1 MRCLNVRRDASRL
14 RQQNRE
20 LRCTLRR
27 NLGSILGD
35 IRPLR
40 TVISNYLW
48 IETRIMS
55 VTEQPSSAL
64 QFPALQPPRRYLFG
78 PGPSMVHPR
87 VYEALSKPIV
97 GHLDPYFIQVM
108 ADVQQLLKT
117 AYGTSDG
124 ATLVISGTGSAGMEA
139 AVTNFVEPGAKLTVF
154 ANGFFSD
161 RLTEMAKRNGAHVVR
176 FEKPWGDTFTD
187 AEAKE
192 FISREKPKVVAY
204 VHAETSTG
212 ALQSGN
218 AICAAAHESGALV
231 IADCVTSLGGV
242 PVEFDH
248 TGIDI
253 AYSCTQK
260 GLSSPPGLS
269 PMAMSPR
276 AMEWLRARTTP
287 SRSWYLDLKLIHD
300 YSTVSHRYHHTAPI
314 SMFYALR
321 EALLVI
327 NDEGI
332 ENRWERHRR
341 SNRSFVKGIEAMGL
355 RMHVPEEHRI
365 ATLNTVCVPAG
376 IDEAKVRKRLLDGPG
391 IEIAGGFGPL
401 AGKVFRIGV
410 MGPLA
415 TEDNVQ
421 FFLKEFKKALSAEG
435 YSI

>member
-1 MRCLNVRRDASRL
+1 
-14 RQQNRE
+14 
-20 LRCTLRR
+20 
-27 NLGSILGD
+27 
-35 IRPLR
+35 
-40 TVISNYLW
+40 
-48 IETRIMS
+48 MS
-55 VTEQPSSAL
+55 AIEQPTAL

-108 ADVQQLLKT
+108 GDVQQLLKI

-139 AVTNFVEPGAKLTVF
+139 DVANFVEPEAKFAIF
-154 ANGFFSD
+154 ANGYFSD
-161 RLTEMAKRNGAHVVR
+161 RLTEMAKRNGANVVR
-176 FEKPWGDTFTD
+176 FEKAWGETYTD
-187 AEAKE
+187 DEANE
-192 FISREKPKVVAY
+192 FIRRERPKVVGY

-212 ALQSGN
+212 ALQSGR
-218 AICAAAHESGALV
+218 AICAAAHEAGALV
-231 IADCVTSLGGV
+231 IGDCVTSLGGV
-242 PVEFDH
+242 PIEFDK
-248 TGIDI
+248 TGIDV

-260 GLSSPPGLS
+260 GLSCPPGLS
-269 PMAMSPR
+269 PMAMSQR
-276 AMEWLRARTTP
+276 AMEFLRGRTTP

-321 EALLVI
+321 EALMVI
-327 NDEGI
+327 AEEGI

-341 SNRSFVKGIEAMGL
+341 CNQAFVKGIEGMGL
-355 RMHVPEEHRI
+355 LMHVPQEHRI

-376 IDEAKVRKRLLDGPG
+376 VDEAKVRKHLLDGPG

-415 TEDNVQ
+415 TEESVQ
-421 FFLKEFKKALSAEG
+421 FFLKEFKKALSAQG
-435 YSI
+435 YSV

>member
-1 MRCLNVRRDASRL
+1 
-14 RQQNRE
+14 
-20 LRCTLRR
+20 
-27 NLGSILGD
+27 
-35 IRPLR
+35 
-40 TVISNYLW
+40 
-48 IETRIMS
+48 MS
-55 VTEQPSSAL
+55 TKEQASSAL
-64 QFPALQPPRRYLFG
+64 HFPALQPPRRYLFG

-97 GHLDPYFIQVM
+97 GHLDPFFIQVM
-108 ADVQQLLKT
+108 GDIQQLLKT
-117 AYGTSDG
+117 AYGTDDG

-139 AVTNFVEPGAKLTVF
+139 AIANFVEPGTKLAVF
-154 ANGFFSD
+154 ANGYFSD
-161 RLTEMAKRNGAHVVR
+161 RLTDMAKRHGANVVR
-176 FEKPWGDTFTD
+176 LEKPWGETFTD
-187 AEAKE
+187 DEAKD
-192 FISREKPKVVAY
+192 FIRREEPKVVAY

-212 ALQSGN
+212 ALQSGR
-218 AICAAAHESGALV
+218 AISVAAHDAGALV

-242 PVEFDH
+242 PIGFDQ
-248 TGIDI
+248 TGIDV

-260 GLSSPPGLS
+260 GLSCPPGLS

-276 AMEWLRARTTP
+276 AMDWLRARTTP

-314 SMFYALR
+314 AMFYALR
-321 EALLVI
+321 AALLVI
-327 NDEGI
+327 AEEGI
-332 ENRWERHRR
+332 ENRWERHRG
-341 SNRSFVKGIEAMGL
+341 SHKSFVKGIEATGL

-365 ATLNTVCVPAG
+365 ATLNTVCVPEG
-376 IDEAKVRKRLLDGPG
+376 VDEAKVRRRLLDEPG

>member
-1 MRCLNVRRDASRL
+1 
-14 RQQNRE
+14 
-20 LRCTLRR
+20 
-27 NLGSILGD
+27 
-35 IRPLR
+35 
-40 TVISNYLW
+40 
-48 IETRIMS
+48 MS
-55 VTEQPSSAL
+55 AIEQPATL
-64 QFPALQPPRRYLFG
+64 PLPALEPPRRYLFG

-87 VYEALSKPIV
+87 VYKALSKPIV

-108 ADVQQLLKT
+108 SDVQQLLKT
-117 AYGTSDG
+117 AYGTEDG

-139 AVTNFVEPGAKLTVF
+139 AVANFVEPGSKLAVF
-154 ANGFFSD
+154 ANGYFSD
-161 RLTEMAKRNGAHVVR
+161 RLTEMAKRNGANVVR
-176 FEKPWGDTFTD
+176 FEKNWGETYTD
-187 AEAKE
+187 DEARE
-192 FISREKPKVVAY
+192 FIAREQPKVVAY

-212 ALQSGN
+212 ALQAGQ
-218 AICAAAHESGALV
+218 AICAAAHAAGALV

-242 PVEFDH
+242 PVEFDR
-248 TGIDI
+248 TEIDI

-260 GLSSPPGLS
+260 GLSCPPGLS

-276 AMEWLRARTTP
+276 AMDWLRARSTP

-327 NDEGI
+327 AEEGI

-341 SNRSFVKGIEAMGL
+341 CHKAFVKGIEAMGL
-355 RMHVPEEHRI
+355 RMHVPEAHRI
-365 ATLNTVCVPAG
+365 ATLNTVCVPDG
-376 IDEAKVRKRLLDGPG
+376 MDEAKVRKHLLDGPG

-421 FFLKEFKKALSAEG
+421 FFLKEFQKARRAEG
-435 YSI
+435 YSKS

>member
-1 MRCLNVRRDASRL
+1 MSTIEQEVPA
-14 RQQNRE
+14 
-20 LRCTLRR
+20 
-27 NLGSILGD
+27 LGL
-35 IRPLR
+35 
-40 TVISNYLW
+40 
-48 IETRIMS
+48 
-55 VTEQPSSAL
+55 
-64 QFPALQPPRRYLFG
+64 FPPLQPPRRYLFG

-108 ADVQQLLKT
+108 GEVQQLLKT
-117 AYGTSDG
+117 AFGTNDG

-139 AVTNFVEPGAKLTVF
+139 AVANFAEPGAKFAVF
-154 ANGFFSD
+154 ANGYFSD
-161 RLTEMAKRNGAHVVR
+161 RLTEMAKRHGADVVR
-176 FEKPWGDTFTD
+176 LEKLWGETFTND
-187 AEAKE
+187 EARE
-192 FISREKPKVVAY
+192 FIGREKPKIVAY

-212 ALQSGN
+212 ALQSGQ
-218 AICAAAHESGALV
+218 AICAAAHDAGALA

-242 PVEFDH
+242 PVEFDQ
-248 TGIDI
+248 TGIDVG
-253 AYSCTQK
+253 YSCTQK
-260 GLSSPPGLS
+260 GLSCPPGLS

-276 AMEWLRARTTP
+276 AMDWLRARTSP
-287 SRSWYLDLKLIHD
+287 ARSWYFDLKLIHD

-327 NDEGI
+327 AEEGI

-341 SNRSFVKGIEAMGL
+341 CHKFFVQGIEAMGL
-355 RMHVPEEHRI
+355 RLHVPEEHRI
-365 ATLNTVCVPAG
+365 ATLNTVCVPKG
-376 IDEAKVRKRLLDGPG
+376 VDEAKVRRRLLDGPG

-415 TEDNVQ
+415 TEENVQ
-421 FFLKEFKKALSAEG
+421 LFVKEFSKALNAEG

>member
-1 MRCLNVRRDASRL
+1 MSAIGQESS
-14 RQQNRE
+14 
-20 LRCTLRR
+20 TLH
-27 NLGSILGD
+27 
-35 IRPLR
+35 
-40 TVISNYLW
+40 
-48 IETRIMS
+48 
-55 VTEQPSSAL
+55 
-64 QFPALQPPRRYLFG
+64 FPALEPPHRYLFG

-87 VYEALSKPIV
+87 VYEALAKPIV

-117 AYGTSDG
+117 TFGTNDG

-139 AVTNFVEPGAKLTVF
+139 AVANFVEPGSTLAVF
-154 ANGFFSD
+154 ANGYFSD
-161 RLTEMAKRNGAHVVR
+161 RLTEMARRNGANVVR

-187 AEAKE
+187 YEVRE

-212 ALQSGN
+212 ALQPGQ
-218 AICAAAHESGALV
+218 AICAAAHDAGALV

-242 PVEFDH
+242 PVEFDQ

-260 GLSSPPGLS
+260 GLSCPPGLS
-269 PMAMSPR
+269 PMAMSPG
-276 AMEWLRARTTP
+276 AMDWLRARSTP

-327 NDEGI
+327 AEEGI

-341 SNRSFVKGIEAMGL
+341 CHKSFVKGIEAMGL

-365 ATLNTVCVPAG
+365 ATLNTVRVPEG
-376 IDEAKVRKRLLDGPG
+376 VDEAKVRKRLLDGPG

-415 TEDNVQ
+415 TDDNVQ
-421 FFLKEFKKALSAEG
+421 FFLKEFKKALSA
-435 YSI
+435 